1 MTIEDDYREK
11 MIKNKKEYDEYKQKE
26 GDSDL
31 FFNEKD
37 NKKLKKEN

>member
-11 MIKNKKEYDEYKQKE
+11 MIKDKKEYDEYKEQE

-31 FFNEKD
+31 IFNDKD
-37 NKKLKKEN
+37 NPKSKKEK

>member
-11 MIKNKKEYDEYKQKE
+11 MIKNKKEHDEYKKQE

-37 NKKLKKEN
+37 NKKPKKEN